1 MKTKCLL
8 ETTTPLCLAES
19 WVHDLTILSD
29 RPLSA
34 VFWNLAEMTG
44 EQYLDDLPPL
54 QLDVCR
60 LQAALN

>member
-8 ETTTPLCLAES
+8 ETTTPLCLSES

-34 VFWNLAEMTG
+34 AFWNLGEMTG
-44 EQYLDDLPPL
+44 ERYLDDLPPL
-54 QLDVCR
+54 QLDFDRMQVG
-60 LQAALN
+60 LN